1 MTKTVQLPFFLSSD
15 RGDDRNAAG
24 NRFRVQLRPSV
35 DIPRKAKNTRAF
47 IQEASVVYS
56 MKNIDSSNKS
66 IVFVVNYVEHI
77 VPSKRDYT
85 IPLMRS
91 QMLSAPRA
99 LRLLSRTG

>member
-35 DIPRKAKNTRAF
+35 DIPRRAKNTRAF

-56 MKNIDSSNKS
+56 MKNIDSSNRTL
-66 IVFVVNYVEHI
+66 VFVVNSVSYKSGFCCSNNH
-77 VPSKRDYT
+77 
-85 IPLMRS
+85 LH
-91 QMLSAPRA
+91 
-99 LRLLSRTG
+99 G